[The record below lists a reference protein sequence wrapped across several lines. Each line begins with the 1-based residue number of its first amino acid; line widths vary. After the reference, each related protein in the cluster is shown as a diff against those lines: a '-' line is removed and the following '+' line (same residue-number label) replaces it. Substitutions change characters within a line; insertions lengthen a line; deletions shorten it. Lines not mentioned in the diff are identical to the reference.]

1 MRIMADDDDR
11 RLRTGCRSDEVQGE
25 GAPNPRPGGVQMV
38 AGSVFTSTIISK
50 VTRAPVPP

>member
-50 VTRAPVPP
+50 VTRAPLPP